1 MLLLAA
7 LAAGFASGIVELD
20 EYSYESHTRQP
31 DKYNVIMFYN
41 TGTLFILRTASDSVL
56 TDQRRAQFRDQMAC
70 RLRKL

>member
-1 MLLLAA
+1 MLLFAA

-41 TGTLFILRTASDSVL
+41 TGTYAFILRTA
-56 TDQRRAQFRDQMAC
+56 F
-70 RLRKL
+70 